1 MFDSKTQSAVMA
13 IESPTASKYNLGSCC
28 SS

>member
-1 MFDSKTQSAVMA
+1 MFDSKTQAAVMA
-13 IESPTASKYNLGSCC
+13 LENPTAKKYNLGSCC

>member
-1 MFDSKTQSAVMA
+1 MFDSETQSAVMA
-13 IESPTASKYNLGSCC
+13 IENPTASKYNLGSCC